1 MFIVNML
8 EAKTNL
14 SRLVESVESGA
25 ESEVIIARNGKPVA
39 RLVPIVTKP
48 AKRRLG
54 IWADK
59 GYRMPTQ
66 EEFDADN
73 DIIAAMFNGQPDEP
87 F

>member
-54 IWADK
+54 ILNGK
-59 GYRMPTQ
+59 YRSMSQ

-73 DIIAAMFNGQPDEP
+73 DIIAELFNGKPGDP
-87 F
+87 S